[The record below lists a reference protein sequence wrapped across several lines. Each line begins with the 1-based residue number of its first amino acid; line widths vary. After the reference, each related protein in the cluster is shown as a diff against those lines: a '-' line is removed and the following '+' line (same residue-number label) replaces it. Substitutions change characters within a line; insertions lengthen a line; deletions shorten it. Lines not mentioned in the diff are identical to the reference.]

1 MLSVGSVGL
10 QCWMQKVKNENKID
24 YYSDSLVSIALH
36 SLHFIFIFN
45 CDKYNIPWIVVI
57 DVFSKAKLDIF
68 LLVIWL
74 GLIYGTKQFVC
85 L

>member
-1 MLSVGSVGL
+1 MLSVASVGL

-57 DVFSKAKLDIF
+57 DVFFKSQTGYIF
-68 LLVIWL
+68 VSHLARSNLRH
-74 GLIYGTKQFVC
+74 
-85 L
+85 